1 MAVRFA
7 DLTGNK
13 RADYL
18 CIEPAGRV
26 TGFLHNNDGSF
37 TDVGQIKFAPKDKDR
52 ANLRWTD
59 VNGDGLDDMIWIDK
73 FNGDTYV
80 W

>member
-7 DLTGNK
+7 ALTGNK

-18 CIEPAGRV
+18 CIEPDSRV
-26 TGFLHNNDGSF
+26 TGFVHNGDGSF
-37 TDVGQIKFAPKDKDR
+37 TDVGQIKFAPHERDR
-52 ANLRWTD
+52 PNVRWAD
-59 VNGDGLDDMIWIDK
+59 VNGDGRDDMLWINK
-73 FNGDTYV
+73 FSGDTWV